1 MTPNSTKTISVV
13 IPVFNGERYIAAA
26 IDSVLNQTRPEDEV
40 IVVDDGSSDSTAAV
54 LLSYGG
60 RITVISQPNRGG
72 ADATNQGVAAARG
85 AVLSFLDADDLWTPC
100 KLEIQMDWLS
110 AHPETEAVFG
120 HVRQFISDDLEPDQA
135 QLLTCPQS
143 PQPGTCKGAMVIR
156 RGVFDR
162 IGVFDRNL
170 RSVDFFEWF
179 TRAIDHGL
187 RMEILPDVVML
198 RRLHAANNGRRLRE
212 SQMAENLTV
221 LKRAIDRRRVNAR
234 RPA

>member
-26 IDSVLNQTRPEDEV
+26 IDSVLSQTRPADEV

-100 KLEIQMDWLS
+100 KLLPY
-110 AHPETEAVFG
+110 A
-120 HVRQFISDDLEPDQA
+120 IS
-135 QLLTCPQS
+135 
-143 PQPGTCKGAMVIR
+143 K
-156 RGVFDR
+156 
-162 IGVFDRNL
+162 
-170 RSVDFFEWF
+170 
-179 TRAIDHGL
+179 
-187 RMEILPDVVML
+187 L
-198 RRLHAANNGRRLRE
+198 RRHIRSG
-212 SQMAENLTV
+212 
-221 LKRAIDRRRVNAR
+221 
-234 RPA
+234 